1 MKNLFNSSISEIEIT
16 YRNTVPRNQ
25 MRTVTSSRDAVDA
38 FRDIW
43 SNQMEHVEQFY
54 ILMINR
60 ANKVLGYT
68 LIATGGVSATVVD
81 PKVIFQAALKAN
93 ASSIIC
99 AHNHPSGNNKPSDA
113 DIKITDKIK
122 AAGQFLDINLLDHVI
137 MTPDDNFYSFADEGR
152 I

>member
-1 MKNLFNSSISEIEIT
+1 MKKLYNSSISEIEIT

-81 PKVIFQAALKAN
+81 PKIIFQDALKAN
-93 ASSIIC
+93 ASQIIC
-99 AHNHPSGNNKPSDA
+99 AHNHPSGELKPSKED
-113 DIKITDKIK
+113 DEITKQLK
-122 AAGQFLDINLLDHVI
+122 AAGETLGIKLLDHI
-137 MTPDDNFYSFADEGR
+137 IFNQKEYYSFLEKG
-152 I
+152 IL

>member
-25 MRTVTSSRDAVDA
+25 MRTVASSRDAVDA

-81 PKVIFQAALKAN
+81 PKIIFQAALKAN
-93 ASSIIC
+93 ASQIIC
-99 AHNHPSGNNKPSDA
+99 AHNHPSGNNKPSEA
-113 DIKITDKIK
+113 DVRITDKIK

>member
-1 MKNLFNSSISEIEIT
+1 
-16 YRNTVPRNQ
+16 

>member
-1 MKNLFNSSISEIEIT
+1 
-16 YRNTVPRNQ
+16 
-25 MRTVTSSRDAVDA
+25 
-38 FRDIW
+38 
-43 SNQMEHVEQFY
+43 MEHVEQFY